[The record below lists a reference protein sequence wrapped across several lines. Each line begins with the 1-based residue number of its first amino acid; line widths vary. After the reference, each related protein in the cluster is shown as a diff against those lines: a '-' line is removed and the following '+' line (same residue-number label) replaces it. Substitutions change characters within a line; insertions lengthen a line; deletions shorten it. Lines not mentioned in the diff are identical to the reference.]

1 MRNLVKRL
9 IAWVKALIKKQ
20 LKRFRAWL
28 NSSKVVLSIT
38 MLIIGISWTFVYE
51 HRADI
56 ETVKKI
62 RIEVNIAEAYQDT
75 SVKAGVHQAIEKS
88 EPKNSIESET
98 PMPSSS
104 QISLLI
110 EKAFPEDPETMLAIA
125 KAESRLNPN
134 ATNINK
140 NGSKDC
146 GLFQINSVHG
156 YDCEWLKDPKNNIK
170 AAREVYE
177 KQGLV
182 AWVAYTSERYI
193 DFK

>member
-1 MRNLVKRL
+1 
-9 IAWVKALIKKQ
+9 
-20 LKRFRAWL
+20 
-28 NSSKVVLSIT
+28 
-38 MLIIGISWTFVYE
+38 MLLIGISWTFVYD

-62 RIEVNIAEAYQDT
+62 RIEVNIAEA
-75 SVKAGVHQAIEKS
+75 SGVPVKAVAYQAIEHSAPQKA
-88 EPKNSIESET
+88 IESET

-104 QISLLI
+104 QLALLI
-110 EKAFPEDPETMLAIA
+110 KKTFPEDPETMLAIA
-125 KAESRLNPN
+125 KSESGQNLDPN

-156 YDCEWLKDPKNNIK
+156 YDCEWLKNPANNMK

-177 KQGLV
+177 KQGLT
-182 AWVAYTSERYI
+182 AWVSYNTGNY
-193 DFK
+193 KYNL